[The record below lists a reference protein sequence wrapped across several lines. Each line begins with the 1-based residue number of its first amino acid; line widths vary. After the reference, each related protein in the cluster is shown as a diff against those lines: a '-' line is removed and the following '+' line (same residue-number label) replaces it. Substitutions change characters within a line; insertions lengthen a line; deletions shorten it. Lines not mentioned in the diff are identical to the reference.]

1 MSKIIET
8 LDLRTRLENLHESVT
23 DNNGN
28 SRYIIEGYM
37 RQIGTRSDYNI
48 LRDVCNE
55 MKQYDWLAPVD
66 SFINESIKFVKENEL
81 SFAVLNTLETVR
93 TSKHQKSYAAAINAL
108 EEIKDLNESD
118 LRKNVSAKLSKHS
131 WVPEVK
137 ALIEM
142 SNNLSGSNKTTDKK
156 FSNSTP
162 VSPVLENEN
171 GETIFCVGK
180 RVYAMNENE
189 EIRLASNNEISE
201 DFVKLI
207 ELSENFS
214 VTDTGLRLSENGCNI
229 DLNRVEEG
237 EEVKTEVYVDGN
249 LVKESQLAATLMAN
263 GKFRYG
269 QYDTIRVLEHAL
281 NKMNNLYELDFVET
295 IKSNV
300 YEGVEV
306 NLMKTDSG
314 VYVNK
319 VNPSMN
325 ENVLI
330 KPETATDAINLVQEF
345 VNYDITNSVR
355 DILEGEA
362 KVESDRVKAEDDIY
376 ERINYIKDE
385 ISKLSELGMDDM
397 DQIKEAKKVL
407 SDALEAEQAKLN
419 TMFKSKNVTVHEAS
433 DADYV
438 QGQLKIKTNGYKAG
452 TKIQV
457 NAGQYTE
464 GGSKDMIACILPSN
478 EIVDVQKK
486 YLDVVI

>member
-1 MSKIIET
+1 
-8 LDLRTRLENLHESVT
+8 
-23 DNNGN
+23 
-28 SRYIIEGYM
+28 
-37 RQIGTRSDYNI
+37 
-48 LRDVCNE
+48 
-55 MKQYDWLAPVD
+55 
-66 SFINESIKFVKENEL
+66 
-81 SFAVLNTLETVR
+81 
-93 TSKHQKSYAAAINAL
+93 
-108 EEIKDLNESD
+108 
-118 LRKNVSAKLSKHS
+118 
-131 WVPEVK
+131 
-137 ALIEM
+137 
-142 SNNLSGSNKTTDKK
+142 
-156 FSNSTP
+156 
-162 VSPVLENEN
+162 
-171 GETIFCVGK
+171 
-180 RVYAMNENE
+180 
-189 EIRLASNNEISE
+189 
-201 DFVKLI
+201 
-207 ELSENFS
+207 
-214 VTDTGLRLSENGCNI
+214 
-229 DLNRVEEG
+229 
-237 EEVKTEVYVDGN
+237 
-249 LVKESQLAATLMAN
+249 MAN

-281 NKMNNLYELDFVET
+281 NKIENLYELDFVET

-306 NLMKTDSG
+306 NLMKTENG

-319 VNPSMN
+319 VNPGMN

-362 KVESDRVKAEDDIY
+362 KIESDKVKAEEDIY

-407 SDALEAEQAKLN
+407 SDALEAEQSKLN
-419 TMFKSKNVTVHEAS
+419 KMFKSKNVTVHEAS

-438 QGQLKIKTNGYKAG
+438 QGELKIKTNGYKAG

-464 GGSKDMIACILPSN
+464 GGGKDMIACILPSN